1 MEKDRRIVYS
11 PVFFCS
17 FNMLKHRIWL
27 IVREGIE

>member
-1 MEKDRRIVYS
+1 MEKDWRIVYS

-17 FNMLKHRIWL
+17 FNMLKHQVLL